1 MGVFDSLFGR
11 KNETE
16 KKEAK
21 SVPWIP
27 LESLDQ
33 LDEIIRASSKRTQV
47 IFKHSTSCGISRM
60 VMNMFGSSYDLEEG
74 QLDLYYLDLHAY
86 RSVSNAVA
94 HKFGVMHQ
102 SPQLLVIRNGVVVG
116 HASHGAITAME
127 LERYL

>member
-1 MGVFDSLFGR
+1 MGLFDSMFGR
-11 KNETE
+11 NNEAGN
-16 KKEAK
+16 KESK

-27 LESLDQ
+27 LVSLDQ
-33 LDEIIRASSKRTQV
+33 LEDIIAASNQKTQV

-60 VMNMFGSSYDLEEG
+60 VMNMFGSSHDFEATKIDLH
-74 QLDLYYLDLHAY
+74 YLDLHAY
-86 RSVSNAVA
+86 RAVSNEVA
-94 HKFGVMHQ
+94 HRFGVMHQ